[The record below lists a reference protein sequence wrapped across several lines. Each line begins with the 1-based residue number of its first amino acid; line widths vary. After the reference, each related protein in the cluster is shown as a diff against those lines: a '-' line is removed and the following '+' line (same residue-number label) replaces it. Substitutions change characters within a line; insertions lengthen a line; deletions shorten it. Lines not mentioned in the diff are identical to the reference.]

1 VAPAFKPYF
10 DSDFTRIRDFLSVNA
25 READG
30 SPTRSPWNW
39 WIDRWNF
46 TPTVSCTMHGTSHEQ
61 WAAGIGLWQSAGAIA
76 GLVLH
81 EGEGRGEA
89 FIASGPGELPEGV
102 LVEMLSFI
110 DRRGETINLRID
122 PRFPLREELAG
133 ARGYAPTGNAEPL
146 CWLEADGA
154 PPPRLPD
161 GFRLVEGRAISFG
174 EKGLLHARSF
184 GYADDA
190 SRLPVSVKA
199 FERLPLAPDYR
210 PELDL
215 VALDAEGTPACMVGL
230 WYDRYSSWGIL
241 EPVGT
246 NAAYRRRGLARALI
260 GEGMERLASIAARE
274 GGRFDG
280 LWVGS
285 DQPFYLAVGFR
296 VANRWPIWRKQG

>member
-1 VAPAFKPYF
+1 MAVAFRPYF
-10 DSDFTRIRDFLSVNA
+10 DSDFLRIRDFLSANA

-30 SPTRSPWNW
+30 SPTRRPWNW

-46 TPTVSCTMHGTSHEQ
+46 TPTVSCTMHDTSHEQ
-61 WAAGIGLWQSAGAIA
+61 WAAGIGLWQSSGTIA

-89 FIASGPGELPEGV
+89 FIASGPEELPEDV
-102 LVEMLSFI
+102 LAEMLSFI
-110 DRRGETINLRID
+110 DRRAETINLRID
-122 PRFPLREELAG
+122 PRFPLREELAR
-133 ARGYAPTGNAEPL
+133 ACGYVPTGNAEPL
-146 CWLEADGA
+146 CWLEAESA
-154 PPPRLPD
+154 PSPRLPD
-161 GFRLVEGRAISFG
+161 GFRLVEGREIPFC

-190 SRLPVSVKA
+190 ALLPVSARA

-210 PELDL
+210 PDLDL
-215 VALDAEGTPACMVGL
+215 VALDADGTPACMVGL
-230 WYDRYSSWGIL
+230 WYDRCNSWGIL

-246 NAAYRRRGLARALI
+246 NAAYRKRGLAKALI
-260 GEGMERLASIAARE
+260 GEGMRRLARLAARE
-274 GGRFDG
+274 GSRFDG

-296 VANRWPIWRKQG
+296 VANRWPIWRKPV